1 MIPIPSRSM
10 PFALALASSLILL
23 CGCGEEGADPE
34 EAATEVGRILDEGEE
49 PPERDLSSMSM
60 KDDAMAK
67 QLAGAGTIAMDEGK
81 IKQQQAKFIELAT
94 EFQRVTG
101 RTLQGTTLSAGEA
114 AVLRTMLAREKDVS
128 TQGLLREILSTK
140 TEIEELEGRIDLLK
154 EQLPTPE
161 TVSRGDSHLKM
172 ATDWLQANH
181 AMEKKEADRLAR
193 RALLTDQLAP
203 GMEVWHFYADGVYG
217 TTVSQGKARVS
228 PYFLNV
234 RKMQNIEQERDEA
247 LQLAASLEAE
257 IVVLEKTRDSLRRDL
272 ARTEEEKREVE
283 MANEELTVQRDDLVT
298 EAESVYFHVD
308 TRRRL
313 REKDVITPLGI
324 KLKDWR
330 KDLFQDRMD
339 LRYDYEI
346 EVDAR
351 DFDVPRINGIKLLPG
366 GMFHEGKDYSVSLG
380 EGKRTARITLENISK
395 FKNSAFVV
403 VLK

>member
-1 MIPIPSRSM
+1 MTARIRRFFPALG
-10 PFALALASSLILL
+10 ALALGLAA
-23 CGCGEEGADPE
+23 GGGGGDP
-34 EAATEVGRILDEGEE
+34 AATEQPVGRVLDEGDE
-49 PPERDLSSMSM
+49 PPEAGGSMTM
-60 KDDAMAK
+60 QDDAMAK
-67 QLAGAGTIAMDEGK
+67 QLADASGIAIDEGK
-81 IKQQQAKFIELAT
+81 IKQQQAKFIELAS

-114 AVLRTMLAREKDVS
+114 AVLRTMLSREKDVS
-128 TQGLLREILSTK
+128 TQGLLREILSTRS
-140 TEIEELEGRIDLLK
+140 EIEELEGRIDLLK

-161 TVSRGDSHLKM
+161 SVARGDSHLRM

-181 AMEKKEADRLAR
+181 GLEKKEADRLAR

-217 TTVSQGKARVS
+217 TTVSQGTAKVS

-234 RKMQNIEQERDEA
+234 HKMRTLERERDEA

-272 ARTEEEKREVE
+272 ARTEQEKREVE
-283 MANEELTVQRDDLVT
+283 MKNEELTVERDDLVA
-298 EAESVYFHVD
+298 EAESVYFHID

-324 KLKDWR
+324 QLKDWR
-330 KDLFQDRMD
+330 KDLFQDKMD

-346 EVDAR
+346 EVEAR
-351 DFDVPRINGIKLLPG
+351 DFGVPRINGVKLLPT

-395 FKNSAFVV
+395 FKNAAFVV

>member
-1 MIPIPSRSM
+1 MTVRIRRFLPAFAPLTL
-10 PFALALASSLILL
+10 ALALGA
-23 CGCGEEGADPE
+23 CGGD
-34 EAATEVGRILDEGEE
+34 EAAEPEQPVGRILDEGDE
-49 PPERDLSSMSM
+49 PPPASGSMTM
-60 KDDAMAK
+60 EDDAMAK
-67 QLAGAGTIAMDEGK
+67 QLAEAGGIALDEGK
-81 IKQQQAKFIELAT
+81 IKQQQAKFIELAG

-101 RTLQGTTLSAGEA
+101 RTLQGTNLSAGEA
-114 AVLRTMLAREKDVS
+114 AVLRTMLSKEKDVS
-128 TQGLLREILSTK
+128 TQGLLREILSTR
-140 TEIEELEGRIDLLK
+140 TEIEELQGRIDLLK

-161 TVSRGDSHLKM
+161 TVARGDSHLKM
-172 ATDWLQANH
+172 ATSWLAANH
-181 AMEKKEADRLAR
+181 GLEQKEADRLAR

-217 TTVSQGKARVS
+217 TTVSQGTAKVS

-234 RKMQNIEQERDEA
+234 HKMRTLERERDEA

-272 ARTEEEKREVE
+272 ARTEQEKREVE
-283 MANEELTVQRDDLVT
+283 MANEELTVERDDLVA
-298 EAESVYFHVD
+298 EAESVYFHID

-324 KLKDWR
+324 QLKDWR
-330 KDLFQDRMD
+330 KDLFQDKMD

-346 EVDAR
+346 EVQAR
-351 DFDVPRINGIKLLPG
+351 DFGVPRINGVKLLPT
-366 GMFHEGKDYSVSLG
+366 GMYHEGKDYSVSLG
-380 EGKRTARITLENISK
+380 EGKRTARITLDNISK

>member
-1 MIPIPSRSM
+1 MTARIRRFFPALG
-10 PFALALASSLILL
+10 ALALGLAA
-23 CGCGEEGADPE
+23 CGGGDDP
-34 EAATEVGRILDEGEE
+34 AATEQPVGRVLDEGDE
-49 PPERDLSSMSM
+49 PPEAGGSMTM
-60 KDDAMAK
+60 QDDAMAK
-67 QLAGAGTIAMDEGK
+67 QLADASGIAIDEGK
-81 IKQQQAKFIELAT
+81 IKQQQAKFIELAS

-114 AVLRTMLAREKDVS
+114 AVLRTMLSREKDVS
-128 TQGLLREILSTK
+128 TQGLLREILSTRS
-140 TEIEELEGRIDLLK
+140 EIEELEGRIDLLK

-161 TVSRGDSHLKM
+161 SVARGDSHLRM

-181 AMEKKEADRLAR
+181 GLEKKEADRLAR

-217 TTVSQGKARVS
+217 TTVSQGTAKVS

-234 RKMQNIEQERDEA
+234 HKMRTLERERDEA

-272 ARTEEEKREVE
+272 ARTEQEKREVE
-283 MANEELTVQRDDLVT
+283 MKNEELTVERDDLVA
-298 EAESVYFHVD
+298 EAESVYFHID

-324 KLKDWR
+324 QLKDWR
-330 KDLFQDRMD
+330 KDLFQDKMD

-346 EVDAR
+346 EVEAR
-351 DFDVPRINGIKLLPG
+351 DFGVPRINGVKLLPT

-395 FKNSAFVV
+395 FKNAAFVV